1 MKNIIILKTLAIPMI
16 VSGGWLTAEP
26 KTVTAAEALSTAQE
40 FFKSQCR
47 EVDVSSSDRPLKV
60 SGDGSTPCLYV
71 FNRCD
76 STGFVVVSG
85 DDAAP
90 AILGFGLSGPF
101 IGGEIPD
108 NLRAHLEHLCEDV
121 SLARKSGD
129 FVPLSFTGPQS
140 GTGRRLITPDWN
152 QSGFPYN
159 ALIPGNVHA
168 GCVPAAMSIVMG
180 AWGWPNTGEGTSDHS
195 GALYADGKIVEY
207 DIHLDHDVAMRLD
220 KIPFTYS
227 FTETSLEAKD
237 ALANLLYHTSVSVQ
251 SNYNESGSG
260 ASVHNARE
268 ALMAHFKY
276 EASIPIIDYDQSIT
290 TIASSLREELAA
302 GRPVIY
308 SAKGDWSG
316 HAFVCDG
323 VWDDYFHFNF
333 GWGGSGNGYYLLT
346 AIKPYDNSY
355 SYKPYILKNI
365 TPRITDSDYTPRT
378 IEVVYDELPSTGDDP
393 EITPSSDYSPMEL
406 SIENGVGGL
415 ASPFS
420 SYPKGAQSTIYVS
433 GLKLTGRYSGTED
446 EINELPPYDW
456 VYFELA
462 IGIVGADNTLRAICP
477 TSRMVSVAR
486 SYALSGVRTLPFNP
500 TVEVEPADR
509 LWLYAREEGETEWKR
524 VMGPESVVTELSGS
538 SPSSDYVQFKTNVN
552 PDDLSIG
559 NGWGQLQGKIVKG
572 QSYSFYIYPE
582 RPMES
587 IDLLINGQP
596 VPFTEVRASDGTVR
610 YYYYN
615 VPYITEQGIEMTA
628 TALSAEE
635 TELRLHLPQAGQLET
650 MVGSGGHKIRH
661 LTLTGEM
668 DANDFNY
675 LNSANFPML
684 NALDI
689 TDVWVKPYLSIF
701 KADEIPQQ
709 FLYNYS
715 GIEEIHLPKDIKKIG
730 ESSLYWCYRLKKV
743 SIPADVEFARYA
755 LWGCPF
761 EEVTNY
767 SRVPQ
772 DIDEDML
779 SEIANPSVLYVPLGC
794 KSAYESHPQWSKFTQ
809 IIEKDLV
816 GVPSVNADDPSFSVV
831 NRNGTLE
838 VVGLDSPAQVKVYT
852 LDGRMLWSGKSDTI
866 SEMPIPRRTALIV
879 VVDGHPFKLY

>member
-1 MKNIIILKTLAIPMI
+1 MKNITILKTLVISMA
-16 VSGGWLTAEP
+16 VGGVWLTAES
-26 KTVTAAEALSTAQE
+26 KTVTAAEALSTAQK

-90 AILGFGLSGPF
+90 AILGFGLNGPF
-101 IGGEIPD
+101 IGDKIPD

-121 SLARKSGD
+121 SLVGKSGD
-129 FVPLSFTGPQS
+129 FAPLSFSEPQS

-180 AWGWPNTGEGTSDHS
+180 AWGWPNAGEGSSDHS
-195 GALYADGKIVEY
+195 GSLYVDGEMVEY

-227 FTETSLEAKD
+227 STETSLDAED
-237 ALANLLYHTSVSVQ
+237 ALANLLYHTSVSVR

-260 ASVHNARE
+260 AYVDDARE
-268 ALMAHFKY
+268 ALIDHFKY
-276 EASIPIIDYDQSIT
+276 EVPMSYGQSISA
-290 TIASSLREELAA
+290 IATSLREEIAA

-308 SAKGDWSG
+308 SASSNRSG

-323 VWDDYFHFNF
+323 VWDGYFHFNF

-346 AIKPYDNSY
+346 AIKPYNDSY
-355 SYKPYILKNI
+355 SYSPYILKNI
-365 TPRITDSDYTPRT
+365 APRMTDSDYTPRS
-378 IEVVYDELPSTGDDP
+378 IEVVYDELPPAEDDP
-393 EITPSSDYSPMEL
+393 EITPSSVYSPVEL

-420 SYPKGAQSTIYVS
+420 SYPKGVQSTIYVS

-446 EINELPPYDW
+446 EINELTSGW
-456 VYFELA
+456 TYFEMA
-462 IGIVGADNTLRAICP
+462 IGIVDADNTLRAICP
-477 TSRMVSVAR
+477 SRSVSVSR
-486 SYALSGVRTLPFNP
+486 SYALSQVWSLPFNP
-500 TVEVEPADR
+500 TVDVEPTDW
-509 LWLYAREEGETEWKR
+509 LQLYAREEGETEWKR
-524 VMGPESVVTELSGS
+524 VMGLESVVTELSGS

-572 QSYSFYIYPE
+572 QSYSFFIYPK

-596 VPFTEVRASDGTVR
+596 VAFIEIKNSDGTVG
-610 YYYYN
+610 YYYYD
-615 VPYITEQGIEMTA
+615 VPYITEQGVEMTA
-628 TALSAEE
+628 TALSAEDA
-635 TELRLHLPQAGQLET
+635 TLRLHLPQAGQLET
-650 MVGSGGHKIRH
+650 MIGSGGHRIRH

-668 DANDFNY
+668 DANDFRF
-675 LNSANFPML
+675 LNSANFPKL
-684 NALDI
+684 ETLDI
-689 TDVWVKPYLSIF
+689 TDISVKPYLSIF

-709 FLYNYS
+709 FMYNYL
-715 GIEEIHLPKDIKKIG
+715 GIEEIHLPKGVHKVG
-730 ESSLYWCYRLKKV
+730 YRSLCWCYRLKKV

-772 DIDEDML
+772 DIHEDML

-816 GVPSVNADDPSFSVV
+816 GVPSVNADDPLFSVV

-838 VVGLDSPAQVKVYT
+838 VVGLDPPAQVKVYT
-852 LDGRMLWSGKSDTI
+852 LDGRMLWSGKSDAI
-866 SEMPIPRRTALIV
+866 SEMPILRRTALIV